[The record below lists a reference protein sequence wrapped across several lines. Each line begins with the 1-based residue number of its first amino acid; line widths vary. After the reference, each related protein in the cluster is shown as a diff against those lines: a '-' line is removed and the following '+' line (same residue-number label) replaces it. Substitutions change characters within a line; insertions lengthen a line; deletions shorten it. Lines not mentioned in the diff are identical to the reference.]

1 MRIGMVLET
10 AFPPDIR
17 VEKEI
22 RALRTG
28 GHEVV
33 LLCGHKQGQPLVE
46 ETELVQIVRYQE
58 EAGSKFSKAASLL
71 HYWATGRKKGWER
84 AIEDFVKEHELQA
97 LHIHDLPLVS
107 TGLAVSR
114 RRRIPLI
121 FDMHEVYPV
130 MIRGK
135 FPTQA
140 NSWQR
145 FNAGIHSTLFS
156 PRWWDRTEMRA
167 VEQADRII
175 VVIDESKERLVG
187 MGIEA
192 DKIAVVLNA
201 EDIDGFLAI
210 SPQNDIASAYADD
223 FLVGYVGG
231 VDNPNRGLDNLVR
244 AWPLLLESIPNAR
257 LMIVGDGP
265 LRPSIEETARELKLS
280 ERVVFAGWVPFNQV
294 PDYVRALKIAV
305 IPHIVNEHTNN
316 TIPHKLFQYIALG
329 KIVVA
334 SDIKPIRRILEDT
347 GAGVIVDEW
356 SPQGFAEAILRAH
369 ASLSS
374 GNHHPE
380 RQEAVLRNRYGFNA
394 VSDPLLKLYGELQSP

>member
-22 RALRTG
+22 RALRAG

-33 LLCGHKQGQPLVE
+33 MLCGHKDGQPSVE
-46 ETELVQIVRYQE
+46 QTEHGRVVRYHE
-58 EAGSKFSKAASLL
+58 VAESKASKVASLL
-71 HYWATGRKKGWER
+71 HYWATARKRGWER
-84 AIEDFVKEHELQA
+84 AIEDFVEANGIEA
-97 LHIHDLPLVS
+97 LHIHDLPLVP
-107 TGLAVSR
+107 TGLAVAR
-114 RRRIPLI
+114 RRSIPLI

-140 NSWQR
+140 DFRHR
-145 FNAGIHSTLFS
+145 FNSGVHSTLFS
-156 PRWWDRTEMRA
+156 PGWWDRVEKRA
-167 VEQADRII
+167 VEQADRVV
-175 VVIDESKERLVG
+175 VVIDESKDRLVR
-187 MGIEA
+187 MGISE

-201 EDIDGFLAI
+201 EDIDGFLALP
-210 SPQNDIASAYADD
+210 PQQDIAARYADD

-257 LMIVGDGP
+257 LIIVGDGP
-265 LRPSIEETARELKLS
+265 LRSSVEETARELNLS
-280 ERVVFAGWVPFNQV
+280 ERLVFAGWVPFDQV
-294 PDYVRALKIAV
+294 PDYVRALQVAV

-334 SDIKPIRRILEDT
+334 SDITPIRRILEDT
-347 GAGVIVDEW
+347 GAGVIVREW
-356 SPQGFAEAILRAH
+356 SPQGFADAILRAH
-369 ASLSS
+369 TQLRS
-374 GNHHPE
+374 GDHNPE
-380 RQEAVLRNRYGFNA
+380 HQEAVLRARYGFNA
-394 VSDPLLKLYGELQSP
+394 VSEPLLKLYDGLKST